1 MRREQVLNVLT
12 AHRERLQAFS
22 VKSLAVFG
30 SVVRDE
36 AKEGSDVDVL
46 VEFTPDRPVGLLRF
60 ISLKQY
66 LEEILGCGVD
76 LATPDALRE
85 GMRDRILREAI
96 HAA

>member
-1 MRREQVLNVLT
+1 MRLEEVLNVLT
-12 AHRERLQAFS
+12 AHRERLRAFG

-30 SVVRDE
+30 SVARDE
-36 AKEGSDVDVL
+36 ASEGSDVDVL
-46 VEFTPDRPVGLLRF
+46 VEFAPDRPVGLIHF

-76 LATPDALRE
+76 LATPGALRE